1 MLIAERVSN
10 IKHPHGI
17 NQRCQNPRS
26 ALLPA
31 IRSPSNGGTPSK
43 IKLVNFT
50 DSILNYTLPP
60 WRSAIARALHRNR
73 SLPNARYVQLATVDR
88 NHRPQN
94 RSLVFRG
101 WLEPESQVKFVT
113 DVRSTKAMNLLADGS
128 PWAEV
133 CWYFPKTREQF
144 RLSGTLTLVTAA
156 CSNTNYSKARQE
168 AWEQMSDSGRIQF
181 DWGTPGADRSEDP
194 QAFNPPQP
202 DALQPSLNF
211 CLLLLDVMSV
221 KHLEL
226 RGEPQNCYFY
236 ELVDGSW
243 TVRSINP

>member
-43 IKLVNFT
+43 IKLANFT
-50 DSILNYTLPP
+50 DSILNYNLPP
-60 WRSAIARALHRNR
+60 WRSSIARALHRNR
-73 SLPNARYVQLATVDR
+73 SLPNARYLQLATID
-88 NHRPQN
+88 NNLRPQN
-94 RSLVFRG
+94 RTLVFRG
-101 WLEPESQVKFVT
+101 WLEPESKIKFVT
-113 DVRSTKAMNLLADGS
+113 DIRSSKAINLLAGGS
-128 PWAEV
+128 IWAEA

-144 RLSGTLTLVTAA
+144 RLNGTLDLFTAA
-156 CSNTNYSKARQE
+156 SSYSEARQA

-202 DALQPSLNF
+202 DAHQPSANF
-211 CLLLLDVMSV
+211 CLLLLDVSSV
-221 KHLEL
+221 THLEL
-226 RGEPQNCYFY
+226 RGEPQNCYLY
-236 ELVDGSW
+236 ELVDGEW
-243 TVRSINP
+243 RIRSINP